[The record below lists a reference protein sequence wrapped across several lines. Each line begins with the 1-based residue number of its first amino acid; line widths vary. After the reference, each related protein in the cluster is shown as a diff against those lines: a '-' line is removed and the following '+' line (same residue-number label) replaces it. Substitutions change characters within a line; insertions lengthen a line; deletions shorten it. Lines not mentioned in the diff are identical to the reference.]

1 MAANRLQQL
10 NTDFENYLEK
20 KRQDST
26 VSHMSY
32 MTTGTRYGHAKF
44 EEDGPSGQPFKSFYK
59 VGELLGEDDY
69 CSVHRC
75 LRVQTNM
82 SYDVKHVHLSN
93 LDKNSRKTVRDEIT
107 ALKLL
112 RGGPH
117 VIRLL
122 DVFEEKN
129 NPDHIFLVFEAMKGG
144 NLLSRIVE
152 KEVYTEREARQ
163 VCKTVFTAI
172 DYCHKKKV
180 AHRDIK
186 PQNVFLHEEGDDTS
200 VRVANFGFAKR
211 VTGENSL
218 QTLCGTANYVAPEIL
233 DNQCSGYDQRCDVWS
248 LGVFTY
254 VLLGGYPPFEG
265 VHENLAVE
273 IMRGEYV
280 FDEEYWG
287 EISISAKRMIQGML
301 LVDPKK
307 RITLSKALSCKWM
320 EMEEERLVLRDLS
333 TAQNSIRETLKPV
346 AKVKAAVNAILARN
360 KFLSIAGMFKHN
372 DITSIAYGSKK
383 KTETIDEVEVEENTF
398 RDMYLWGSQVS
409 ACFFRVG
416 KYFCLSII
424 CVLCFG
430 RCRGSPNVRWLRPS
444 TVLLN

>member
-1 MAANRLQQL
+1 MAVNRLDQL
-10 NTDFENYLEK
+10 NNDFTNYLEK
-20 KRQDST
+20 KRQDSIASVGT
-26 VSHMSY
+26 Y
-32 MTTGTRYGHAKF
+32 MTTGTRYGHEKF
-44 EEDGPSGQPFKSFYK
+44 ESDGPSGKPFKHFYK
-59 VGELLGEDDY
+59 IGELMGEDEY

-75 LRVQTNM
+75 HHIQNNLP
-82 SYDVKHVHLSN
+82 YDVKHVHLTN
-93 LDKNSRKTVRDEIT
+93 LDNNARKTVRDEIT

-122 DVFEEKN
+122 DVFEENN
-129 NPDHIFLVFEAMKGG
+129 NPEHIYLVFEAMKGG

-200 VRVANFGFAKR
+200 VRVANFGFSKR
-211 VTGENSL
+211 VTHENSL
-218 QTLCGTANYVAPEIL
+218 KTLCGTANYVAPEIL
-233 DNQCSGYDQRCDVWS
+233 DNQCPGYDQRCDIWS

-273 IMRGEYV
+273 IMRGQYV

-287 EISISAKRMIQGML
+287 EISDSSKRMISAML
-301 LVDPKK
+301 QVDPTK

-372 DITSIAYGSKK
+372 DTTSIAYNNPVRDL
-383 KTETIDEVEVEENTF
+383 TIDEVEEKSF
-398 RDMYLWGSQVS
+398 RDIYLWGSQVS
-409 ACFFRVG
+409 VNFFILPRAVLLQ
-416 KYFCLSII
+416 YFCIL
-424 CVLCFG
+424 
-430 RCRGSPNVRWLRPS
+430 
-444 TVLLN
+444 